1 LSWDPVIRQRRP
13 GDVAAKLFKPISVVC
28 LASNRG
34 VQAETVDVGAQSWAH
49 YGLAWHRTPESIPGP
64 CRRPALAEKRPNLG
78 HSTMRTVLFLM
89 SQHLLPGAGSEG
101 DAAGCR
107 AKFPACGGLSGG
119 GFIPRPTL
127 AQSLIMPNASTDLL
141 ADIGSWLQA
150 AIKTSSVASLKR

>member
-1 LSWDPVIRQRRP
+1 MSCDPVIRQRRP
-13 GDVAAKLFKPISVVC
+13 GDVDVEAQLFKPIAVVG
-28 LASNRG
+28 LASNRS

-49 YGLAWHRTPESIPGP
+49 CGLAWLRTPE
-64 CRRPALAEKRPNLG
+64 
-78 HSTMRTVLFLM
+78 

-107 AKFPACGGLSGG
+107 AKFPACSGLSGG

-127 AQSLIMPNASTDLL
+127 ARSLIMSNASTDLL

-150 AIKTSSVASLKR
+150 AITTPSVASLKR